1 MRIIVDVMGGDNAPD
16 AIALG
21 AIEAAKEEK
30 LDVVLVGRGE
40 AICSASKTT
49 ALKRFRQA

>member
-1 MRIIVDVMGGDNAPD
+1 MTKRGKELEMRIVIDGFGGDNAPD

-30 LDVVLVGRGE
+30 RTRRT
-40 AICSASKTT
+40 K
-49 ALKRFRQA
+49 

>member
-21 AIEAAKEEK
+21 AIRQRPLPRGSGLTGAAARSMHACR
-30 LDVVLVGRGE
+30 LSRSFL
-40 AICSASKTT
+40 SAD
-49 ALKRFRQA
+49 

>member
-21 AIEAAKEEK
+21 AIEAAKEER
-30 LDVVLVGRGE
+30 LDVVLVGRGNFAVSQE
-40 AICSASKTT
+40 SWHRDASG
-49 ALKRFRQA
+49 RR

>member
-16 AIALG
+16 AFELG

-30 LDVVLVGRGE
+30 RTRRT
-40 AICSASKTT
+40 K
-49 ALKRFRQA
+49 

>member
-21 AIEAAKEEK
+21 AIQAAEEFG
-30 LDVVLVGRGE
+30 VEVILVGRG
-40 AICSASKTT
+40 
-49 ALKRFRQA
+49 